1 MYEKIRDL
9 VWLWNCKFTLQENI
23 KFINFLINLFFKT
36 IQNLL
41 QTKHNLYIL
50 TSFVR
55 LTIIYTVENKYNVLF
70 KDQTQVF

>member
-9 VWLWNCKFTLQENI
+9 VWLWNCKFALQENI

-50 TSFVR
+50 TS
-55 LTIIYTVENKYNVLF
+55 LIYTVENKYNVLF
-70 KDQTQVF
+70 KDQTQVI